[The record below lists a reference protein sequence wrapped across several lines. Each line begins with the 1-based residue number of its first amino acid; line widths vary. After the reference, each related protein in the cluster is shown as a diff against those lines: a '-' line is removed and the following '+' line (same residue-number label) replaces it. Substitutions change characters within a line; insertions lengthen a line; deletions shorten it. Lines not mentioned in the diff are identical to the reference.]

1 MKVQFEFDEK
11 DIYENKRRFD
21 DIDKKAESLGLKK
34 LSFGNYEGIIS
45 DNDFSSFFLFLLI
58 DDFFDV
64 KCKKFYVWFD
74 KNNLY
79 KEDILKTIQEVKEI
93 NKKFNKKEI

>member
-11 DIYENKRRFD
+11 DIENNKERFET
-21 DIDKKAESLGLKK
+21 IDEKAESLGLKK
-34 LSFGNYEGIIS
+34 LSFGNYEGVIT

-58 DDFFDV
+58 DRFFDE

-74 KNNLY
+74 RNNLY
-79 KEDILKTIQEVKEI
+79 KEDILKTMQEVKEVA
-93 NKKFNKKEI
+93 NKH

>member
-11 DIYENKRRFD
+11 DIENNKERFKK
-21 DIDKKAESLGLKK
+21 IDEKAENLGLRK
-34 LSFGNYEGIIS
+34 LSFGNYEGVIT

-58 DDFFDV
+58 DRFFDE

-74 KNNLY
+74 RNNLY
-79 KEDILKTIQEVKEI
+79 KEDILKTIQEVKEVA
-93 NKKFNKKEI
+93 NKH

>member
-11 DIYENKRRFD
+11 DVENNKERFKK
-21 DIDKKAESLGLKK
+21 IDEKAESVGLRK
-34 LSFGNYEGIIS
+34 LSFGNYEGVIS

-58 DDFFDV
+58 DDFFDM
-64 KCKKFYVWFD
+64 KCKKFYVWCD

-79 KEDILKTIQEVKEI
+79 KEDILKTIKEVKEV
-93 NKKFNKKEI
+93 NSRYS